1 MDFLLADAKNVF
13 NEINWV
19 RMLWKV
25 RHFWPSG
32 DFFVFNCYR
41 HWSSLVLWNGNG
53 TASILHSREVMTQV
67 DTLTIIAYGISILP
81 LIKNLKCEIPDVTQP
96 WYADD
101 SGALGMFARLE
112 TYFGLL
118 KFQGPGQGYRP
129 KLSKNVLIVWPE
141 SIEAGKLFRRCH
153 GFKMCTGTRYLG
165 GCIGDDEFR
174 SDWLRERTLR
184 WDKNINTISKT
195 AGKYP

>member
-1 MDFLLADAKNVF
+1 
-13 NEINWV
+13 
-19 RMLWKV
+19 
-25 RHFWPSG
+25 
-32 DFFVFNCYR
+32 
-41 HWSSLVLWNGNG
+41 
-53 TASILHSREVMTQV
+53 MTQV

-129 KLSKNVLIVWPE
+129 KLSKNVLIV
-141 SIEAGKLFRRCH
+141 
-153 GFKMCTGTRYLG
+153 
-165 GCIGDDEFR
+165 
-174 SDWLRERTLR
+174 
-184 WDKNINTISKT
+184 
-195 AGKYP
+195 